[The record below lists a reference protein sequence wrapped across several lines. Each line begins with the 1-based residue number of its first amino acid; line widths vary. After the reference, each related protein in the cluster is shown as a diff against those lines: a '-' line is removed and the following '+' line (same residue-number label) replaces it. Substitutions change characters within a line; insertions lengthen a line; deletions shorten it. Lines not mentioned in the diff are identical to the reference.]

1 MIITYALTKKRA
13 DLFRGYFL
21 SVNEEGIPV
30 DYKFTEDLRLSKFQ
44 KYIFGSTLDRYI
56 KTKVFFE
63 KFLKTIDYKIDFVV
77 FEDEVFLENKVFENC
92 AFVQDTDET
101 PLSETGEFELQ
112 NDGSYLLQYSFSGS
126 PVKVRVKEEKI
137 IKRLSDIIKEIAS
150 QTYTHNFTILEPL
163 ERLRRV
169 SEEL

>member
-1 MIITYALTKKRA
+1 MIITYAISKKRA
-13 DLFRGYFL
+13 DLVRGYFL
-21 SVNEEGIPV
+21 SVDEEGIPV

-56 KTKVFFE
+56 KTRVFLE
-63 KFLKTIDYKIDFVV
+63 KFIKTIDYKVDFII
-77 FEDEVFLENKVFENC
+77 FDDEVFLENTVFEFC
-92 AFVQDTDET
+92 AFIQDTDEH
-101 PLSETGEFELQ
+101 PLGETGDFEIQ

-126 PVKVRVKEEKI
+126 PAKVRVKDEKI
-137 IKRLSDIIKEIAS
+137 IKKLSELIIEIANHPHS
-150 QTYTHNFTILEPL
+150 HNFTILEPL